1 MAGKMVVQ
9 RNADDAGDH
18 EGRGDDVVRLSVTV
32 RGHTHLYIFPRHDK
46 QKALSVI
53 KQHAADGRLHPYVAL
68 MLLNLGAT
76 A

>member
-1 MAGKMVVQ
+1 M
-9 RNADDAGDH
+9 
-18 EGRGDDVVRLSVTV
+18 TV